1 MILLCAIC
9 ALCASG
15 ASAADGPDA
24 PSGKPGVPS
33 QKDIDK
39 EVADGVADV
48 LQGRPPK
55 WRVDYT
61 GDLNGSVQGG
71 ILTAM
76 SVSTSTSVVGAAM
89 NADRTGKAREGI
101 GVTLL
106 GRDKSVA
113 MTSLTLADGTKCRTD
128 GRAGTPTK
136 VDLID
141 ADSKTFHAEVSGK
154 LVCGPA
160 RDKRIDYKAT
170 LNKQP

>member
-1 MILLCAIC
+1 MILFCAF
-9 ALCASG
+9 G
-15 ASAADGPDA
+15 AWAADGPDA
-24 PSGKPGVPS
+24 ATAKTGVPS
-33 QKDIDK
+33 QKDIAK
-39 EVADGVADV
+39 EVADGVDDGV
-48 LQGRPPK
+48 HGRAPK
-55 WRVDYT
+55 WTVEYT
-61 GDLNGSVQGG
+61 GDLNGSMQGG
-71 ILTAM
+71 ILTAT
-76 SVSTSTSVVGAAM
+76 SVSTNTSVVGAAM

-128 GRAGTPTK
+128 GRGGSPPK

-141 ADSKTFHAEVSGK
+141 ADSETFHAEISGK

-160 RDKRIDYKAT
+160 RDIRIDYKAT